1 MKRIGSCRPIF
12 RIGLGAVGVSLG
24 ASLSLYAVAEDAM
37 ADAALVRFPSAPNG
51 NQVLARDPKTSRLLV
66 DGIVWNVDGATP
78 QDSYNVQNG
87 GVLNVS
93 GATTGYININGSTLN
108 MESSTARGDVKS
120 FGGVVNINQSVVVS
134 DREALTVIRGGNAIS
149 VANVSNS
156 SLSGGVGANVGGR
169 SELNVSN
176 SQLAGVGGGSFG
188 GLGVVLAGATVNAS
202 NGSLIVGSNNGL
214 LISIDVG
221 NATDVPKSINSVVV
235 IDGSEVQGLNGPA
248 IKVTATPPSM
258 VSEPIGA
265 VADITFQN
273 HSTLLSGNGNL
284 LEVDGDSTVKF
295 TVDDSTLTGNLVA
308 DDTST
313 LNVTLQNNAQL
324 TGDVIN
330 GNNLSI
336 NSGAQWQMVGD
347 NAVKTLNLNGG
358 GVNFGADGFHTLSL
372 GELSGSGAFAMNI
385 DLDAGVGDLLEV
397 NGEANGDFTL
407 KVKNT
412 GVEPVSPDI
421 QPLQVVHTEGGDAQF
436 ILLGNRVD
444 LGVYSYELEEQG
456 TDWFIVGSG
465 KTISPSTQ
473 SVLALFNAAPNIWMS
488 ELSTLRSR
496 MGEVRTSGEGGGWIR
511 AYGNRFNATTGAGV
525 DYEQRQ
531 SGMSFGADAPV
542 PVSNGQLLIGLLGGY
557 SKSDLDLSR
566 GTSGNVD
573 SYYVGAYGTWL
584 SEEGY
589 YVDGVLKLNTFNNES
604 EVAMSDQTQ
613 AKGSYK
619 NTGIGGSVE
628 VGKHIKL
635 ADDFFLEPFAQM
647 AAVVIQGDHYTLDN
661 GLEAKNNR
669 TQSVLGKVGTSVGR
683 NIALKDGGVLQPYV
697 RVAVAHEFAR
707 SNEVTV
713 NDTRFNNE
721 LFGSRAELGAGVAV
735 SLSKRLQV
743 HADFDYMKGN
753 NVEQPWG
760 ANVGVRYAF

>member
-1 MKRIGSCRPIF
+1 
-12 RIGLGAVGVSLG
+12 
-24 ASLSLYAVAEDAM
+24 
-37 ADAALVRFPSAPNG
+37 
-51 NQVLARDPKTSRLLV
+51 LA
-66 DGIVWNVDGATP
+66 
-78 QDSYNVQNG
+78 
-87 GVLNVS
+87 
-93 GATTGYININGSTLN
+93 
-108 MESSTARGDVKS
+108 
-120 FGGVVNINQSVVVS
+120 
-134 DREALTVIRGGNAIS
+134 
-149 VANVSNS
+149 
-156 SLSGGVGANVGGR
+156 
-169 SELNVSN
+169 
-176 SQLAGVGGGSFG
+176 
-188 GLGVVLAGATVNAS
+188 
-202 NGSLIVGSNNGL
+202 
-214 LISIDVG
+214 
-221 NATDVPKSINSVVV
+221 
-235 IDGSEVQGLNGPA
+235 
-248 IKVTATPPSM
+248 
-258 VSEPIGA
+258 
-265 VADITFQN
+265 
-273 HSTLLSGNGNL
+273 
-284 LEVDGDSTVKF
+284 
-295 TVDDSTLTGNLVA
+295 
-308 DDTST
+308 
-313 LNVTLQNNAQL
+313 
-324 TGDVIN
+324 
-330 GNNLSI
+330 
-336 NSGAQWQMVGD
+336 
-347 NAVKTLNLNGG
+347 
-358 GVNFGADGFHTLSL
+358 
-372 GELSGSGAFAMNI
+372 
-385 DLDAGVGDLLEV
+385 AGVGDLLEV
-397 NGEANGDFTL
+397 NGQANGDFTL

-436 ILLGNRVD
+436 NLLGNRVD
-444 LGVYSYELEEQG
+444 LGAYSYELEKQG

-525 DYEQRQ
+525 DYVQRQ
-531 SGMSFGADAPV
+531 SGMSFGADAPI

-566 GTSGNVD
+566 GTSGKVD

-589 YVDGVLKLNTFNNES
+589 YVDGVLKLNTFRNES
-604 EVAMSDQTQ
+604 EVAMSDQTKS
-613 AKGSYK
+613 KGSYT

-760 ANVGVRYAF
+760 ANVGVRFAF

>member
-760 ANVGVRYAF
+760 ANVGVRFAF

>member
-1 MKRIGSCRPIF
+1 MLCRRNKIKSMSCAGLSALSLSISFFVIAEQHPEAKELVIVDRESLTIDSASQVDNYLVLNRRRLISDGASIESVRAENGLLTIKNGSVVTGGMSASHGSLVDISDSTVNGATGIGFVLSDRSSAVVTNSSISGSGTGLSVADLGVVTLVGSKIF
-12 RIGLGAVGVSLG
+12 GMERTNYGGYGWGVGVHGGIVNVLG
-24 ASLSLYAVAEDAM
+24 GSEIVGLENGIFFTHGHIGPVISANGTAV
-37 ADAALVRFPSAPNG
+37 
-51 NQVLARDPKTSRLLV
+51 V
-66 DGIVWNVDGATP
+66 DGSKVVALNGAAIKVEN
-78 QDSYNVQNG
+78 Y
-87 GVLNVS
+87 S
-93 GATTGYININGSTLN
+93 GIESFADITIQNGSTL
-108 MESSTARGDVKS
+108 
-120 FGGVVNINQSVVVS
+120 I
-134 DREALTVIRGGNAIS
+134 
-149 VANVSNS
+149 
-156 SLSGGVGANVGGR
+156 
-169 SELNVSN
+169 
-176 SQLAGVGGGSFG
+176 
-188 GLGVVLAGATVNAS
+188 
-202 NGSLIVGSNNGL
+202 
-214 LISIDVG
+214 
-221 NATDVPKSINSVVV
+221 
-235 IDGSEVQGLNGPA
+235 
-248 IKVTATPPSM
+248 
-258 VSEPIGA
+258 
-265 VADITFQN
+265 
-273 HSTLLSGNGNL
+273 SGNGNL
-284 LEVDGDSTVKF
+284 LEVESGSTASF
-295 TVDDSTLTGNLVA
+295 TVDNSTLTGNLIA

-313 LNVTLQNNAQL
+313 LNVTLKNNAQL

-347 NAVKTLNLNGG
+347 NAVKTLSLNGG
-358 GVNFGADGFHTLSL
+358 GVSFGADGFHALSL
-372 GELSGSGAFAMNI
+372 GQLSGSGVFAMNI

-397 NGEANGDFTL
+397 NGQANGDFTL

-436 ILLGNRVD
+436 NLLGNRVD
-444 LGVYSYELEEQG
+444 LGAYSYELEKQG
-456 TDWFIVGSG
+456 TDWFIVGDG

-473 SVLALFNAAPNIWMS
+473 SVLALFNAAPTIWMS
-488 ELSTLRSR
+488 ELTTLRSR
-496 MGEVRTSGEGGGWIR
+496 MGEVRNSGEGGGWIR
-511 AYGNRFNATTGAGV
+511 AYGSRFNATTGAGV

-589 YVDGVLKLNTFNNES
+589 YVDGVLKLNKFHNES
-604 EVAMSDQTQ
+604 EVAMSDQTK
-613 AKGSYK
+613 AKGNYT

-628 VGKHIKL
+628 FGKHIKL

-683 NIALKDGGVLQPYV
+683 NIALKDGGLLQPYV
-697 RVAVAHEFAR
+697 QVAVAHEFAR
-707 SNEVTV
+707 SNEVKV

-743 HADFDYMKGN
+743 HADFDYMKGD

-760 ANVGVRYAF
+760 ANVGVRFAF

>member
-1 MKRIGSCRPIF
+1 M
-12 RIGLGAVGVSLG
+12 
-24 ASLSLYAVAEDAM
+24 
-37 ADAALVRFPSAPNG
+37 
-51 NQVLARDPKTSRLLV
+51 
-66 DGIVWNVDGATP
+66 
-78 QDSYNVQNG
+78 
-87 GVLNVS
+87 
-93 GATTGYININGSTLN
+93 
-108 MESSTARGDVKS
+108 
-120 FGGVVNINQSVVVS
+120 
-134 DREALTVIRGGNAIS
+134 
-149 VANVSNS
+149 
-156 SLSGGVGANVGGR
+156 
-169 SELNVSN
+169 
-176 SQLAGVGGGSFG
+176 
-188 GLGVVLAGATVNAS
+188 
-202 NGSLIVGSNNGL
+202 
-214 LISIDVG
+214 
-221 NATDVPKSINSVVV
+221 
-235 IDGSEVQGLNGPA
+235 NGPA

>member
-1 MKRIGSCRPIF
+1 MKRIASCRPIF
-12 RIGLGAVGVSLG
+12 QIGLSAAGVSLG
-24 ASLSLYAVAEDAM
+24 ASLSLYAVAEDATVS
-37 ADAALVRFPSAPNG
+37 AALVRFSSAPSG
-51 NQVLARDPKTSRLLV
+51 NQVLARDPKTLRLVV
-66 DGIVWNVDGATP
+66 DGIIWNVDGATP
-78 QDSYNVQNG
+78 KDSYEVINKG
-87 GVLNVS
+87 TLNVD
-93 GATTGYININGSTLN
+93 GAAVAGVKTTESTVNLNNSVVEGALKAYGSTVNINNSRLVSETEALIMSRGAPEVPDRSVVSVKNSLLSGTRAGASVGGHSILFLDNSSVLGVGVGGDSFGIRLGGSTLDARS
-108 MESSTARGDVKS
+108 ESIISG
-120 FGGVVNINQSVVVS
+120 
-134 DREALTVIRGGNAIS
+134 GGNGLYIGTDYGVPGS
-149 VANVSNS
+149 GEIIHVGESTVLIDNS
-156 SLSGGVGANVGGR
+156 
-169 SELNVSN
+169 
-176 SQLAGVGGGSFG
+176 
-188 GLGVVLAGATVNAS
+188 T
-202 NGSLIVGSNNGL
+202 
-214 LISIDVG
+214 
-221 NATDVPKSINSVVV
+221 
-235 IDGSEVQGLNGPA
+235 VQGVNGAA
-248 IKVTATPPSM
+248 IRVWAPRLPFT
-258 VSEPIGA
+258 I
-265 VADITFQN
+265 ADITIQN

-284 LEVDGDSTVKF
+284 LEVDGGSTANF
-295 TVDDSTLTGNLVA
+295 TVDNSTLTGNLVA

-313 LNVTLQNNAQL
+313 LNVTLRNNAQL

-358 GVNFGADGFHTLSL
+358 GVSFGADGFHTLSL
-372 GELSGSGAFAMNI
+372 GQLSGSGAFAMNI

-397 NGEANGDFTL
+397 NGQANGDFTL

-412 GVEPVSPDI
+412 GVESVSPDI

-436 ILLGNRVD
+436 NLLGNRVD
-444 LGVYSYELEEQG
+444 LGVFSYELEKQG

-473 SVLALFNAAPNIWMS
+473 SALALFNAAPNIWMS

-511 AYGNRFNATTGAGV
+511 AYGNRFNATTSAGV

-542 PVSNGQLLIGLLGGY
+542 PVSSGQLLIGLLGGY
-557 SKSDLDLSR
+557 NKSDLDLSR

-589 YVDGVLKLNTFNNES
+589 YVDGVLKLNKFHNES
-604 EVAMSDQTQ
+604 ELAMSDQTKS
-613 AKGSYK
+613 KGSYT

-628 VGKHIKL
+628 FGKHIKL

-760 ANVGVRYAF
+760 ANVGVRFAF

>member
-1 MKRIGSCRPIF
+1 MVGGVTDISESTGNDYSIIQKAVVNFNGADVGWIAADDSTINIEGGSVGKDAPGGLTLSASVLHAEGTVISNAEGTGLALRSLAAAGSNATLSKSKVFGVGIGVMVGKSGDLALSNTSV
-12 RIGLGAVGVSLG
+12 IGTQDAAGKGVGIDVTEATATLTEGSYVRGDSVGV
-24 ASLSLYAVAEDAM
+24 
-37 ADAALVRFPSAPNG
+37 LVTPAGQRPGGGKSSNL
-51 NQVLARDPKTSRLLV
+51 NVVTV
-66 DGIVWNVDGATP
+66 DGSIVQSTYGA
-78 QDSYNVQNG
+78 
-87 GVLNVS
+87 
-93 GATTGYININGSTLN
+93 
-108 MESSTARGDVKS
+108 
-120 FGGVVNINQSVVVS
+120 
-134 DREALTVIRGGNAIS
+134 
-149 VANVSNS
+149 
-156 SLSGGVGANVGGR
+156 
-169 SELNVSN
+169 
-176 SQLAGVGGGSFG
+176 
-188 GLGVVLAGATVNAS
+188 
-202 NGSLIVGSNNGL
+202 
-214 LISIDVG
+214 
-221 NATDVPKSINSVVV
+221 
-235 IDGSEVQGLNGPA
+235 A
-248 IKVTATPPSM
+248 IKVDEPPRAGT
-258 VSEPIGA
+258 VFTGT
-265 VADITFQN
+265 VANIVVRN
-273 HSTLLSGNGNL
+273 NSVLLSGNGNL
-284 LEVDGDSTVKF
+284 LEVEHASTATF
-295 TVDDSTLTGNLVA
+295 TVDNSTLTGNLVA
-308 DDTST
+308 DDTSA
-313 LNVTLQNNAQL
+313 LNVTLRNNAQL

-347 NAVKTLNLNGG
+347 NSVATLALNRGT
-358 GVNFGADGFHTLSL
+358 VSFGDGFHTLSL
-372 GELSGSGAFAMNI
+372 GELSGYGTFAMNI
-385 DLDAGVGDLLEV
+385 DLAAGIGDLLVV
-397 NGEANGDFTL
+397 NGEANGSFAL

-436 ILLGNRVD
+436 NLLGNKVD
-444 LGVYSYELEEQG
+444 LGAYSYELEKQG

-465 KTISPSTQ
+465 KIISPSTQ
-473 SVLALFNAAPNIWMS
+473 SVLALFNAAPTIWMS
-488 ELSTLRSR
+488 ELTTLRSR
-496 MGEVRTSGEGGGWIR
+496 MGEVRNSGEGGGWIR
-511 AYGNRFNATTGAGV
+511 AYGNRFNATTSAGV

-542 PVSNGQLLIGLLGGY
+542 PVSSGQLLIGLLGGY

-589 YVDGVLKLNTFNNES
+589 YVDGVLKLNKFHNES
-604 EVAMSDQTQ
+604 ELAMSDQTKS
-613 AKGSYK
+613 KGSYT

-628 VGKHIKL
+628 FGKHIKL

-760 ANVGVRYAF
+760 ANVGVRFAF

>member
-1 MKRIGSCRPIF
+1 
-12 RIGLGAVGVSLG
+12 
-24 ASLSLYAVAEDAM
+24 
-37 ADAALVRFPSAPNG
+37 
-51 NQVLARDPKTSRLLV
+51 
-66 DGIVWNVDGATP
+66 
-78 QDSYNVQNG
+78 
-87 GVLNVS
+87 
-93 GATTGYININGSTLN
+93 

-760 ANVGVRYAF
+760 ANVGVRFAF

>member
-1 MKRIGSCRPIF
+1 LENNGRLCRLSIGVAGIT
-12 RIGLGAVGVSLG
+12 LGMS
-24 ASLSLYAVAEDAM
+24 
-37 ADAALVRFPSAPNG
+37 
-51 NQVLARDPKTSRLLV
+51 
-66 DGIVWNVDGATP
+66 
-78 QDSYNVQNG
+78 
-87 GVLNVS
+87 
-93 GATTGYININGSTLN
+93 
-108 MESSTARGDVKS
+108 
-120 FGGVVNINQSVVVS
+120 
-134 DREALTVIRGGNAIS
+134 
-149 VANVSNS
+149 
-156 SLSGGVGANVGGR
+156 
-169 SELNVSN
+169 
-176 SQLAGVGGGSFG
+176 
-188 GLGVVLAGATVNAS
+188 LAGAVCAKTEN
-202 NGSLIVGSNNGL
+202 IVGGVTDVSESTGNDYSISKKAVVNFNGADVGSVVAADSTINIEGGSVGKDAPGGLILHASVLHAEGTVISNAEGTGL
-214 LISIDVG
+214 RLISDLTANS
-221 NATDVPKSINSVVV
+221 NATLNNSKVFGVGIGVLVGKSGDLALSNTEVIGAQDAAGKGVGINVADATATLTEGSYVRGDSVGVLVTQAGGLPTHGKDLDLSVVNV
-235 IDGSEVQGLNGPA
+235 DDSIVQSTYGAA
-248 IKVTATPPSM
+248 IKVDEFSHVGSFANIN
-258 VSEPIGA
+258 V
-265 VADITFQN
+265 QN

-284 LEVDGDSTVKF
+284 LEVEHASTAKF
-295 TVDDSTLTGNLVA
+295 TVDNSTLTGNLVA

-330 GNNLSI
+330 SNSLTI

-347 NAVKTLNLNGG
+347 NSVATLALNRGT
-358 GVNFGADGFHTLSL
+358 VSFGDGFHTLSL
-372 GELSGSGAFAMNI
+372 GELSGYGTFAMNT
-385 DLDAGVGDLLEV
+385 DLAAGIGDLLVV
-397 NGEANGDFTL
+397 NGEANGYFTL

-436 ILLGNRVD
+436 NLLGNRVD
-444 LGVYSYELEEQG
+444 LGAYSYELEKQG

-465 KTISPSTQ
+465 KIISPSTQ
-473 SVLALFNAAPNIWMS
+473 SVLALFNAAPTIWMS
-488 ELSTLRSR
+488 ELTTLRSR
-496 MGEVRTSGEGGGWIR
+496 MGEVRNSGEGGGWIR
-511 AYGNRFNATTGAGV
+511 AYGSRFNATTGAGV

-589 YVDGVLKLNTFNNES
+589 YVDGVLKLNKFHNES
-604 EVAMSDQTQ
+604 EVAMSDQTK
-613 AKGSYK
+613 AKGNYA

-628 VGKHIKL
+628 FGKHIKL

-661 GLEAKNNR
+661 GLEAKSNR

-707 SNEVTV
+707 SNEVRV

-760 ANVGVRYAF
+760 ANVGVRFAF

>member
-1 MKRIGSCRPIF
+1 MLDSKKNRNAVCHVCLKIIVVSM
-12 RIGLGAVGVSLG
+12 GA
-24 ASLSLYAVAEDAM
+24 LSG
-37 ADAALVRFPSAPNG
+37 F
-51 NQVLARDPKTSRLLV
+51 QVLAAQAGTAEIMLDEKAIEKGLIDGGQVTIDGSIPPDSYTVQNRGTLNLV
-66 DGIVWNVDGATP
+66 DNAVANVIRAF
-78 QDSYNVQNG
+78 
-87 GVLNVS
+87 
-93 GATTGYININGSTLN
+93 GSTVN
-108 MESSTARGDVKS
+108 VNSSTVTAGIDVSDSIVK
-120 FGGVVNINQSVVVS
+120 INQSVVRNDSGAGLFLVARHDAINPGSSAFVS
-134 DREALTVIRGGNAIS
+134 GSEITGAGRGASLGAYSSLVIDDVRVTGYKSDEDGGFGIRAGSSKLTVQGNSQVRG
-149 VANVSNS
+149 
-156 SLSGGVGANVGGR
+156 
-169 SELNVSN
+169 ELN
-176 SQLAGVGGGSFG
+176 
-188 GLGVVLAGATVNAS
+188 GLR
-202 NGSLIVGSNNGL
+202 I
-214 LISIDVG
+214 
-221 NATDVPKSINSVVV
+221 
-235 IDGSEVQGLNGPA
+235 IDGSEGVTGTGFDQETKAVVDHSIIEGLAGAA
-248 IKVTATPPSM
+248 ISVGTIT
-258 VSEPIGA
+258 
-265 VADITFQN
+265 DISALASITIQN

-284 LEVDGDSTVKF
+284 LEVDGGSTVKF
-295 TVDDSTLTGNLVA
+295 TVDNSTLTGNLVA

-313 LNVTLQNNAQL
+313 LNVILQNNAHL

-347 NAVKTLNLNGG
+347 NAVKTLSLNGG
-358 GVNFGADGFHTLSL
+358 GVSFGADGFHTLSL
-372 GELSGSGAFAMNI
+372 GQLSGSGAFAMSI
-385 DLDAGVGDLLEV
+385 DLDASVGDLLEV
-397 NGEANGDFTL
+397 NGQANGDFTL

-436 ILLGNRVD
+436 NLLGNRVD
-444 LGVYSYELEEQG
+444 LGAYSYELEKQG
-456 TDWFIVGSG
+456 NDWFIVGAG

-473 SVLALFNAAPNIWMS
+473 SALALFNAAPNIWMS
-488 ELSTLRSR
+488 ELTTLRSR

-525 DYEQRQ
+525 DYEQKQ

-584 SEEGY
+584 LEEDY
-589 YVDGVLKLNTFNNES
+589 YVDGVLKLNKFHNES
-604 EVAMSDQTQ
+604 EVAMSDQTK
-613 AKGSYK
+613 AKGDYT

-635 ADDFFLEPFAQM
+635 ADDFFFEPFAQM
-647 AAVVIQGDHYTLDN
+647 AAVVIHGDHYTLDN
-661 GLEAKNNR
+661 GLEAKNSR

-713 NDTRFNNE
+713 NDTRFNND

-760 ANVGVRYAF
+760 ANVGVRFAF

>member
-358 GVNFGADGFHTLSL
+358 GVNFGADGFHT
-372 GELSGSGAFAMNI
+372 
-385 DLDAGVGDLLEV
+385 D
-397 NGEANGDFTL
+397 
-407 KVKNT
+407 
-412 GVEPVSPDI
+412 
-421 QPLQVVHTEGGDAQF
+421 
-436 ILLGNRVD
+436 R
-444 LGVYSYELEEQG
+444 
-456 TDWFIVGSG
+456 
-465 KTISPSTQ
+465 
-473 SVLALFNAAPNIWMS
+473 
-488 ELSTLRSR
+488 
-496 MGEVRTSGEGGGWIR
+496 R
-511 AYGNRFNATTGAGV
+511 AHV
-525 DYEQRQ
+525 
-531 SGMSFGADAPV
+531 
-542 PVSNGQLLIGLLGGY
+542 
-557 SKSDLDLSR
+557 
-566 GTSGNVD
+566 
-573 SYYVGAYGTWL
+573 
-584 SEEGY
+584 
-589 YVDGVLKLNTFNNES
+589 
-604 EVAMSDQTQ
+604 
-613 AKGSYK
+613 
-619 NTGIGGSVE
+619 
-628 VGKHIKL
+628 
-635 ADDFFLEPFAQM
+635 
-647 AAVVIQGDHYTLDN
+647 
-661 GLEAKNNR
+661 
-669 TQSVLGKVGTSVGR
+669 
-683 NIALKDGGVLQPYV
+683 
-697 RVAVAHEFAR
+697 
-707 SNEVTV
+707 
-713 NDTRFNNE
+713 
-721 LFGSRAELGAGVAV
+721 
-735 SLSKRLQV
+735 
-743 HADFDYMKGN
+743 
-753 NVEQPWG
+753 
-760 ANVGVRYAF
+760 

>member
-1 MKRIGSCRPIF
+1 MENNGRLCRM
-12 RIGLGAVGVSLG
+12 GLAAAGITLGLSLSGAVAAETIIVESGTLDVNEPTDNDF
-24 ASLSLYAVAEDAM
+24 AVRN
-37 ADAALVRFPSAPNG
+37 AAL
-51 NQVLARDPKTSRLLV
+51 
-66 DGIVWNVDGATP
+66 
-78 QDSYNVQNG
+78 
-87 GVLNVS
+87 
-93 GATTGYININGSTLN
+93 NINGVSVGGISAYGSGAIVN
-108 MESSTARGDVKS
+108 IVG
-120 FGGVVNINQSVVVS
+120 GGVSAGVFITGGRLVVESAVIS
-134 DREALTVIRGGNAIS
+134 DSTGTALTA
-149 VANVSNS
+149 
-156 SLSGGVGANVGGR
+156 SGGSTGPAAAFV
-169 SELNVSN
+169 EK
-176 SQLAGVGGGSFG
+176 SQVAGVGRGIIVSTSSNLEVSDSKVFGVANAQGQGVGIYVQAANATIKEGSLIHGDSNGLSIATPTGVPGGGERPNPASLIVVDDSTIRSLTGAAIKVDEFNRRGSFADIT
-188 GLGVVLAGATVNAS
+188 LQHHSVVLA
-202 NGSLIVGSNNGL
+202 
-214 LISIDVG
+214 
-221 NATDVPKSINSVVV
+221 
-235 IDGSEVQGLNGPA
+235 
-248 IKVTATPPSM
+248 
-258 VSEPIGA
+258 
-265 VADITFQN
+265 
-273 HSTLLSGNGNL
+273 GNGNL
-284 LEVDGDSTVKF
+284 LEVGHASTAKF
-295 TVDDSTLTGNLVA
+295 TVDNSTLAGNLVA

-347 NAVKTLNLNGG
+347 NSVATLVLNRGT
-358 GVNFGADGFHTLSL
+358 VSFGDGFHTLSL
-372 GELSGSGAFAMNI
+372 GELSGYGTFAMNT
-385 DLDAGVGDLLEV
+385 DLAAGIGDLLVV
-397 NGEANGDFTL
+397 NGEANGYFTL

-412 GVEPVSPDI
+412 GVEPVSPDT

-436 ILLGNRVD
+436 NLLGNRVD
-444 LGVYSYELEEQG
+444 LGAYSYELEKQG

-488 ELSTLRSR
+488 ELTTLRSR
-496 MGEVRTSGEGGGWIR
+496 MGEVRNSGEGGGWIR
-511 AYGNRFNATTGAGV
+511 VYGSRFNATTGAGV

-589 YVDGVLKLNTFNNES
+589 YVDGVLKLNKFHNES
-604 EVAMSDQTQ
+604 EVAMSDQTKS
-613 AKGSYK
+613 KGSYT

-628 VGKHIKL
+628 FGKHIKL

-647 AAVVIQGDHYTLDN
+647 AAVVIQGDHYALDN

-683 NIALKDGGVLQPYV
+683 NIALKDGGLLQPYV

-707 SNEVTV
+707 SNEVTI

-760 ANVGVRYAF
+760 ANVGVRFAF